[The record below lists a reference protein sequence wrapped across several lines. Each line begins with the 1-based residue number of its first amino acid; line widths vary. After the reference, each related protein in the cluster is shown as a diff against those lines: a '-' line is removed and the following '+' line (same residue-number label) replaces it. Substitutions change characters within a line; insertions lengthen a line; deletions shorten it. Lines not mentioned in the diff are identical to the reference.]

1 MKTLLFINACIR
13 GRQSRTWRIAAPLIE
28 KLRTRYHVETI
39 DVCALGWTAVGPD
52 AFRDRGEGIFRHDVL
67 NFAQM
72 TAAADRIV
80 IAAPFWDMSFP
91 AALKVFFEQI
101 SLPGYTF
108 DDGATRC
115 IGRCRCEKVLYIT
128 TRGMDIRT
136 GDPLE
141 QAVPYL
147 KALSFLWGL
156 GEVTCLS
163 CENMDYISEEEREAR
178 IRQAVTRGL
187 ILCEDF

>member
-13 GRQSRTWRIAAPLIE
+13 DKQSRTYRIAAPLIR
-28 KLRTRYHVETI
+28 KLRTRYHVQTI
-39 DVCALGWTAVGPD
+39 DVYSLKWAAIGIRQFC
-52 AFRDRGEGIFRHDVL
+52 DREQGIFQHDVL
-67 NFAQM
+67 KYAEM

-91 AALKVFFEQI
+91 AVLKVFFEQI

-108 DDGATRC
+108 DNGEDRC
-115 IGRCRCEKVLYIT
+115 VGRCRCEKVLYIT

-136 GDPLE
+136 GDVRE

-147 KALSFLWGL
+147 RALSWLWGL
-156 GEVTCLS
+156 GEVTCIA
-163 CENMDYISEEEREAR
+163 CENMDYISEKEREDR
-178 IRQAVTRGL
+178 IQKAITYGL
-187 ILCEDF
+187 EVCEGF